1 MKIILQKPVDKLGV
15 PGDVVDVADGY
26 ARNYL
31 MPRGLAVKATKGGV
45 KHVDSLK
52 RAHGTRV
59 NAAKAE
65 AEQVAQRLMA
75 SPITVPANAGEEG
88 RLFGSVTPNDV
99 AMAIEAQTGVAVDR
113 HDVTMDEPIRSVG
126 VHEVKVH
133 LFAEVDPVISV
144 EVTAAEPAS
153 EG

>member
-45 KHVDSLK
+45 KHVESLQ
-52 RAHGTRV
+52 RAHTVRV

-75 SPITVPANAGEEG
+75 SPVSVPAHAGEEG
-88 RLFGSVTPNDV
+88 KLFGSVTPADV
-99 AMAIEAQTGVAVDR
+99 AAAIESQTGIRVDR
-113 HDVTMDEPIRSVG
+113 HDVHMDEPIRSVG
-126 VHEVKVH
+126 VHEVRVH
-133 LFAEVDPVISV
+133 LSAEVDPIISV
-144 EVTAAEPAS
+144 EVVAS
-153 EG
+153 PE

>member
-1 MKIILQKPVDKLGV
+1 MKIILQQPVDKLGV

-45 KHVDSLK
+45 KHMDSLK
-52 RAHGTRV
+52 RAHTVRV

-65 AEQVAQRLMA
+65 AEQVAQRLAA
-75 SPITVPANAGEEG
+75 SPVTVPAHAGEEG
-88 RLFGSVTPNDV
+88 KLFGSVTPTDV
-99 AMAIEAQTGVAVDR
+99 AAAIESQTGIRLDR
-113 HDVTMDEPIRSVG
+113 HDVHMDEPIRSIG

-133 LFAEVDPVISV
+133 LFAEVDPIISV
-144 EVTAAEPAS
+144 EVVAS
-153 EG
+153 PE

>member
-1 MKIILQKPVDKLGV
+1 MKIILQKPVDKLGA

-45 KHVDSLK
+45 KHVNSLK
-52 RAHGTRV
+52 RAHTVRV

-65 AEQVAQRLMA
+65 AEQVAKRLAA
-75 SPITVPANAGEEG
+75 SPVTVPAHAGEEG
-88 RLFGSVTPNDV
+88 KLFGSVTPTDV
-99 AMAIEAQTGVAVDR
+99 AAAIESQTGIRVDR
-113 HDVTMDEPIRSVG
+113 HDVHMDEPIRSIG

-133 LFAEVDPVISV
+133 LFAEVDPIISV
-144 EVTAAEPAS
+144 EVLAS
-153 EG
+153 PE

>member
-45 KHVDSLK
+45 KHVESLQ
-52 RAHGTRV
+52 RAHTVRV

-75 SPITVPANAGEEG
+75 SSVSVPAHAGEEG
-88 RLFGSVTPNDV
+88 KLFGSVTPADV
-99 AMAIEAQTGVAVDR
+99 AAAIESQTGIRVDR
-113 HDVTMDEPIRSVG
+113 HDVHMDEPIRSVG
-126 VHEVKVH
+126 VHEVRVH
-133 LFAEVDPVISV
+133 LAAEVDPIISV
-144 EVTAAEPAS
+144 EVVPSPE
-153 EG
+153 